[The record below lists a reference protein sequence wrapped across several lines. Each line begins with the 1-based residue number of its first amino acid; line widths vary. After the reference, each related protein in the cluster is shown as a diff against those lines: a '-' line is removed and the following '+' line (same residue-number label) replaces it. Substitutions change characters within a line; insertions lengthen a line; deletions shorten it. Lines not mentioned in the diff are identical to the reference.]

1 MVCASSVDFPWASGF
16 FFSFF
21 LSSLL
26 LFCVFLFFF
35 LLFVDKEVYQFV
47 PFLPNLKRLRAIRDG
62 KKREILLSERFC
74 QLVEMSRLQN
84 CAKKKKRKNP
94 TKLFRQ
100 NEKKKLGGTVSQIGM
115 AGQR

>member
-1 MVCASSVDFPWASGF
+1 MVCASGVDFLGPRLRFLIF
-16 FFSFF
+16 FFFFVIVVVVVVVLYFSFI
-21 LSSLL
+21 
-26 LFCVFLFFF
+26 F
-35 LLFVDKEVYQFV
+35 LLFVDKGVYQFV

-84 CAKKKKRKNP
+84 CAEKKNYLDR
-94 TKLFRQ
+94 T
-100 NEKKKLGGTVSQIGM
+100 EKKKLGGTVSQIGM